1 MKRGFFYTKGTDE
14 RIPYW
19 VSEEQADKF
28 AVQKGGTKECFRMAL
43 PGYGI
48 MNPVVWEFREADT
61 TGRTQ

>member
-28 AVQKGGTKECFRMAL
+28 A
-43 PGYGI
+43 
-48 MNPVVWEFREADT
+48 
-61 TGRTQ
+61 TGRTQWQTDELRQSGQ